1 MGPRAAGGGRDA
13 LGPSRLHDPRPDILG
28 GPPRANRRG
37 ADAPGG
43 NPGPDPLDAPAE
55 LRNPGGLDPESRLPV
70 LPHPSDRGRDLLSAV
85 RLADQLDGTRVAPAE
100 GEVDAHR
107 AGRSLRD
114 GRVHADRHG
123 GRTSLPDER
132 PRADRRPDPGDPD
145 REREVV
151 MDVLLLSELEIREL
165 IGPAEALPVV
175 RDAFVRLARGEAILP
190 GVIHLDVPN
199 SGAEVHVKG
208 AHLQGSRFFTIKVA
222 SGSYANPERGL
233 PVGSG
238 IVLVFDA
245 TTGFPKAVLFD
256 NGYLTDLR
264 TGAAGAL
271 AADLLARP
279 EVDRVGIIG
288 GGTQARHQLDAL
300 LGVRKP
306 ERVIAFGRSEA
317 KATRFA
323 QDMEK
328 LHGIRVLPAK
338 TVEQAVRGSDIVI
351 TVTPSREPLVR
362 AEWVSPG
369 THITAVGADSPDK
382 QELDVEVLKNADKV
396 VADRLDQC
404 IRFGELRHAI
414 EAGVLRPGDVY
425 AELGEIAAGL
435 KRGRTSGQEITIADL
450 TGVGVQ
456 DAAVAE
462 LVVDAALRRG
472 AGKQFDV

>member
-1 MGPRAAGGGRDA
+1 
-13 LGPSRLHDPRPDILG
+13 
-28 GPPRANRRG
+28 
-37 ADAPGG
+37 
-43 NPGPDPLDAPAE
+43 
-55 LRNPGGLDPESRLPV
+55 
-70 LPHPSDRGRDLLSAV
+70 
-85 RLADQLDGTRVAPAE
+85 
-100 GEVDAHR
+100 
-107 AGRSLRD
+107 
-114 GRVHADRHG
+114 
-123 GRTSLPDER
+123 
-132 PRADRRPDPGDPD
+132 
-145 REREVV
+145 
-151 MDVLLLSELEIREL
+151 MDVLLLSEPEVREL
-165 IGPAEALPVV
+165 IGPAEALPAV
-175 RDAFVRLARGEAILP
+175 RDAFVRLARGEASLP
-190 GVIHLDVPN
+190 GVVHLDVPN

-238 IVLVFDA
+238 IVLVFDS

-271 AADLLARP
+271 AADLLARR
-279 EVDRVGIIG
+279 EVDRVGIVGVGI
-288 GGTQARHQLDAL
+288 QARYQLGAL

-317 KATRFA
+317 KAARYA
-323 QDMEK
+323 QEMEK

-338 TVEQAVRGSDIVI
+338 TVEQAVRGSDVVV

-369 THITAVGADSPDK
+369 THITAVGADGPDK

-404 IRFGELRHAI
+404 IRFGEIHHAI

-435 KRGRTSGQEITIADL
+435 KRGRTSDQEITVADL

-462 LVVDAALRRG
+462 LVVGAALRRG
-472 AGKQFDV
+472 TGKRLDL

>member
-1 MGPRAAGGGRDA
+1 M
-13 LGPSRLHDPRPDILG
+13 
-28 GPPRANRRG
+28 
-37 ADAPGG
+37 
-43 NPGPDPLDAPAE
+43 E
-55 LRNPGGLDPESRLPV
+55 
-70 LPHPSDRGRDLLSAV
+70 
-85 RLADQLDGTRVAPAE
+85 
-100 GEVDAHR
+100 
-107 AGRSLRD
+107 
-114 GRVHADRHG
+114 
-123 GRTSLPDER
+123 
-132 PRADRRPDPGDPD
+132 
-145 REREVV
+145 
-151 MDVLLLSELEIREL
+151 VLLLSELEIREL
-165 IGPAEALPVV
+165 IGPVEALPAV

-208 AHLQGSRFFTIKVA
+208 AHLRDSPFFTVKVA

-238 IVLVFDA
+238 IVLVFDS
-245 TTGFPKAVLFD
+245 TTGFPRAVLFD

-271 AADLLARP
+271 AADLLARR

-288 GGTQARHQLDAL
+288 VGTQARYQFAAL
-300 LGVRKP
+300 LGVRTP

-317 KATRFA
+317 KATDFA
-323 QDMEK
+323 QKMEK

-414 EAGVLRPGDVY
+414 EAGVLRPGDIY

-435 KRGRTSGQEITIADL
+435 KRGRTSDQEITVADL

-462 LVVDAALRRG
+462 LAVSAALRRG
-472 AGKQFDV
+472 TGIRLDL

>member
-1 MGPRAAGGGRDA
+1 MGRRAAGDGRDA
-13 LGPSRLHDPRPDILG
+13 LGPSRLHDPRADVLV
-28 GPPRANRRG
+28 GPPRADRPG
-37 ADAPGG
+37 AEAPGG
-43 NPGPDPLDAPAE
+43 DPRPHALDPRTELRDPSSLDPGPW
-55 LRNPGGLDPESRLPV
+55 LPV
-70 LPHPSDRGRDLLSAV
+70 LPHPSDRGRNLLPAI
-85 RLADQLDGTRVAPAE
+85 RPANQLYGTRVAPAE
-100 GEVDAHR
+100 GEIDAHR
-107 AGRSLRD
+107 AGRSLRV
-114 GRVHADRHG
+114 GRVHAHRHG
-123 GRTSLPDER
+123 GRTSLLDEG

-165 IGPAEALPVV
+165 IGPAEALPAV

-208 AHLQGSRFFTIKVA
+208 AHLRDSPFFTVKVA

-238 IVLVFDA
+238 IVLVFDS
-245 TTGFPKAVLFD
+245 TTGFPRAVLFD

-271 AADLLARP
+271 AADLLARR

-288 GGTQARHQLDAL
+288 VGTQARYQLAAL
-300 LGVRKP
+300 LGVRTP
-306 ERVIAFGRSEA
+306 ERVI
-317 KATRFA
+317 
-323 QDMEK
+323 
-328 LHGIRVLPAK
+328 
-338 TVEQAVRGSDIVI
+338 
-351 TVTPSREPLVR
+351 
-362 AEWVSPG
+362 
-369 THITAVGADSPDK
+369 
-382 QELDVEVLKNADKV
+382 
-396 VADRLDQC
+396 ADRLDQC
-404 IRFGELRHAI
+404 VLYGEIHHAI

-472 AGKQFDV
+472 AGKQFDL